1 MSEQPGR
8 YQRSFTGM
16 IGAMVVLLLAV
27 GAFVLFR
34 DLVRD
39 DPADPVKAVDFE
51 GPADYA
57 RGAAGFDLLAPDELP
72 EGWIATSVTFTEG
85 SDEREQAW
93 HLGCLTDERRYV
105 GLEQADRPV
114 SGMVEEYVDEE
125 AVQGD
130 DVEVAGRTWETWSD
144 SGEDLALVN
153 DSGGVTTLVVGR
165 VPQDTL
171 EELITTLR

>member
-16 IGAMVVLLLAV
+16 VGAMVVLLLAV

-39 DPADPVKAVDFE
+39 DPVSPVKAVDYQ

-57 RGAAGFDLLAPDELP
+57 RDTAAFDLLAPDELP

-85 SDEREQAW
+85 ADEREQAW
-93 HLGCLTDERRYV
+93 HLGTLTDERRYV
-105 GLEQADRPV
+105 GLEQAARPV
-114 SGMVEEYVDEE
+114 SGMVEEFVDAE

-130 DVEVAGRTWETWSD
+130 DVELAGRTWETWTD
-144 SGEDLALVN
+144 AGDDLALVN

-165 VPQDTL
+165 VPQETL
-171 EELITTLR
+171 EEFITTLR